1 MLQDEFVSRLCF
13 IVVFG
18 VFYIYTMMKMAS
30 SNSVETAPQKHIVL
44 KIICIINVLLSV
56 LCLVAGIFWLTQVQ
70 YPERSID
77 FSYSVNQI
85 VRTSDK
91 YVVWGY
97 PTPEQRGVISCITI
111 IFSSLAL
118 AAYCF
123 YFKKSDRKWWKKILR
138 FLYGLLM
145 FAFYC
150 SATDFHYF
158 DAQEMV
164 APGLFC
170 LMAWYAVT
178 KANKLNKQKK
188 QLAEQQKMAAVF
200 KVMDENRGAGTDTE
214 EDTYF
219 TPKDNMLDVNKS
231 NEEIGARPMEM
242 SAKTSISQAGQ
253 DNKEE
258 TANDSIKAIKYCRH
272 CGKMVDYD
280 SSTYCKYCGKEL

>member
-30 SNSVETAPQKHIVL
+30 YNSVETAPQKHIVL

-85 VRTSDK
+85 VRTSGK

-145 FAFYC
+145 LVFYC

-158 DAQEMV
+158 DAQEMA
-164 APGLFC
+164 APSLFC

-178 KANKLNKQKK
+178 KSKKLDKQKK

-200 KVMDENRGAGTDTE
+200 KEMDEKRGADTDTE
-214 EDTYF
+214 DDTHF
-219 TPKDNMLDVNKS
+219 MPQLDVNKS

>member
-1 MLQDEFVSRLCF
+1 MLQDQFTSRLLF
-13 IVVFG
+13 IVVLG
-18 VFYIYTMMKMAS
+18 VAYIYAMMKMAS
-30 SNSVETAPQKHIVL
+30 CNSAETAPQKHIVL

-145 FAFYC
+145 LVFYC

-170 LMAWYAVT
+170 LMAWHAVT
-178 KANKLNKQKK
+178 KAKKLNKQKK
-188 QLAEQQKMAAVF
+188 QLAEQQKNVAVF
-200 KVMDENRGAGTDTE
+200 KEMDEKRGADADTE
-214 EDTYF
+214 DDTHF
-219 TPKDNMLDVNKS
+219 MPQLDVNKTNKES
-231 NEEIGARPMEM
+231 EVHPADL
-242 SAKTSISQAGQ
+242 SAQTSISQAEQ

-272 CGKMVDYD
+272 CGKKVDYD